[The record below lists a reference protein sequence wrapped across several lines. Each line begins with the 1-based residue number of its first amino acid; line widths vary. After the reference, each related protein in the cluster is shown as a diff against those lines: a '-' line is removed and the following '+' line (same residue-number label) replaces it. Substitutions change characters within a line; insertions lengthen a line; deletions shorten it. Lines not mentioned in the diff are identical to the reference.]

1 MGSKKYHNENW
12 LRDKYHGEH
21 LTLREIADECG
32 VTGTT
37 IGDWMDRH
45 GIERRD
51 NRQAQR
57 PEGKHTDREWLAE
70 QYHGKGR
77 SLSDIA
83 DECDVNAVTIMNWMD
98 NYDIPRRGYSDHL
111 KKSTVTVTDRSDGY
125 VSAQCREPQSSEKK
139 TSSVKVHQ
147 LVAIADGADPYK
159 VFSNGE
165 YECHHKNRIPWDNRP
180 ENIELL
186 DGIEHDELH
195 AAERERAP
203 TGEWL

>member
-1 MGSKKYHNENW
+1 MGSKNYHDADWLREKYHAE
-12 LRDKYHGEH
+12 RM
-21 LTLREIADECG
+21 TLREIADLCG

-37 IGDWMDRH
+37 IGEWMDRH

-51 NRQAQR
+51 VREAQR

-77 SLSDIA
+77 SLKDMA
-83 DECDVNAVTIMNWMD
+83 QECDVNAVTIMNWMD
-98 NYDIPRRGYSDHL
+98 RHEIPRRGYTDHL
-111 KKSTVTVTDRSDGY
+111 RKPKVTRIKTDRGYIRLGSRRPNSDKHDF
-125 VSAQCREPQSSEKK
+125 VFE
-139 TSSVKVHQ
+139 HQ
-147 LVAIADGADPYK
+147 LVAIANGADPHK
-159 VFSNGE
+159 VFSGGK

-186 DGIEHDELH
+186 DGIEHDEIH
-195 AAERERAP
+195 AADRERAP